1 MKIRISKFFETD
13 FTIKINVK
21 KERLFDRPDGH
32 FEVQKYYVLIW
43 CTVVKWTEGLMRHL
57 LKNSKNYYMRIAR
70 KQETE

>member
-32 FEVQKYYVLIW
+32 FEVQKYYVLI
-43 CTVVKWTEGLMRHL
+43 
-57 LKNSKNYYMRIAR
+57 
-70 KQETE
+70 